1 MDILSQLP
9 YFFGAAAGGFIV
21 MACIGIQALVAL
33 FSSIPLAKRRHR
45 ENPAFDLK
53 KARSRIIMVTLMV
66 LILVGVISAVVIHF
80 TSIAPTA
87 GYLFG
92 MIVAFVCSIPR
103 MTPNN
108 EQNQKNFDE
117 AYADCYPFVPKE
129 PAAPAEEPNVLPE
142 AGQDAE
148 DKEIGRT

>member
-9 YFFGAAAGGFIV
+9 YFFGAATGGFIV
-21 MACIGIQALVAL
+21 MACVGVQARVAL
-33 FSSIPLAKRRHR
+33 FSSVPRAMRRRR

-53 KARSRIIMVTLMV
+53 RARRRIIMVTLLV
-66 LILVGVISAVVIHF
+66 LILAGVITALVIHF

-92 MIVAFVCSIPR
+92 MIVAFVCCLPR

-108 EQNQKNFDE
+108 AQNQKNFDE
-117 AYADCYPFVPKE
+117 AYADCDPFVPKE
-129 PAAPAEEPNVLPE
+129 PAAPAEEPIVLPD
-142 AGQDAE
+142 AGEDAE
-148 DKEIGRT
+148 DKEN

>member
-1 MDILSQLP
+1 MDILSKAP

-66 LILVGVISAVVIHF
+66 LILVGVISKSDEEETIRLPLGAAGGREPEEKCDLLGNPLSWQKCDDHAVSFRVEPHG
-80 TSIAPTA
+80 S
-87 GYLFG
+87 YLFRCG
-92 MIVAFVCSIPR
+92 
-103 MTPNN
+103 
-108 EQNQKNFDE
+108 
-117 AYADCYPFVPKE
+117 
-129 PAAPAEEPNVLPE
+129 L
-142 AGQDAE
+142 
-148 DKEIGRT
+148 

>member
-21 MACIGIQALVAL
+21 MACIGIQALLAL

-129 PAAPAEEPNVLPE
+129 PAAPAEKPNVLPE

-148 DKEIGRT
+148 DKEI

>member
-66 LILVGVISAVVIHF
+66 LILVGVISKSVEEETIRLPQNLYIFRPLPLQA
-80 TSIAPTA
+80 
-87 GYLFG
+87 YLHHY
-92 MIVAFVCSIPR
+92 MY
-103 MTPNN
+103 
-108 EQNQKNFDE
+108 Q
-117 AYADCYPFVPKE
+117 
-129 PAAPAEEPNVLPE
+129 
-142 AGQDAE
+142 
-148 DKEIGRT
+148 